1 MSTPPED
8 SASEGMSPIVALYH
22 VCLELGPVPQTKRND
37 NLTPKEAVLR
47 DAIAVLKD
55 CVLQAELQQWK

>member
-1 MSTPPED
+1 MSNKQ
-8 SASEGMSPIVALYH
+8 MSPIVALYH

-37 NLTPKEAVLR
+37 NLTPKEALLR

-55 CVLQAELQQWK
+55 CIRETEEIKYGDSAQ

>member
-1 MSTPPED
+1 MSNED
-8 SASEGMSPIVALYH
+8 NAREEMSPIVALYH

-55 CVLQAELQQWK
+55 CVLQAELNNQWK